1 MKCFTVYPEFSFY
14 TSGGFMKKY
23 KKQYPVPAYED
34 IMMGEAGSANDCTGL
49 IPSVVYYG
57 SEYESYNEICDYS
70 VSGRF
75 KQDMP

>member
-1 MKCFTVYPEFSFY
+1 
-14 TSGGFMKKY
+14 MKKY

-57 SEYESYNEICDYS
+57 SEYESYN
-70 VSGRF
+70 
-75 KQDMP
+75 